1 MENMDTDN
9 NVYLI
14 TILAI
19 IGDLG
24 DAFDQQAREWGMVFD
39 FRMFKNVLFLFSE
52 SFYLA
57 CEIVIALLVII
68 THQFHCVILFCF
80 QYYALRLVL
89 FTNELFVFCCV
100 EVHFTSVCF
109 HPKIL

>member
-24 DAFDQQAREWGMVFD
+24 DAFDQQAREWVW
-39 FRMFKNVLFLFSE
+39 FLILGCLKMSN
-52 SFYLA
+52 SFFQSH
-57 CEIVIALLVII
+57 LLS
-68 THQFHCVILFCF
+68 L
-80 QYYALRLVL
+80 
-89 FTNELFVFCCV
+89 
-100 EVHFTSVCF
+100 
-109 HPKIL
+109 

>member
-24 DAFDQQAREWGMVFD
+24 DSFDQQAREWGMVFD
-39 FRMFKNVLFLFSE
+39 FRMFKNV
-52 SFYLA
+52 
-57 CEIVIALLVII
+57 
-68 THQFHCVILFCF
+68 
-80 QYYALRLVL
+80 
-89 FTNELFVFCCV
+89 
-100 EVHFTSVCF
+100 
-109 HPKIL
+109 

>member
-24 DAFDQQAREWGMVFD
+24 DAFDQQASGVW
-39 FRMFKNVLFLFSE
+39 FLILGCLKMSN
-52 SFYLA
+52 SF
-57 CEIVIALLVII
+57 
-68 THQFHCVILFCF
+68 F
-80 QYYALRLVL
+80 QS
-89 FTNELFVFCCV
+89 
-100 EVHFTSVCF
+100 HFTWLV
-109 HPKIL
+109 K